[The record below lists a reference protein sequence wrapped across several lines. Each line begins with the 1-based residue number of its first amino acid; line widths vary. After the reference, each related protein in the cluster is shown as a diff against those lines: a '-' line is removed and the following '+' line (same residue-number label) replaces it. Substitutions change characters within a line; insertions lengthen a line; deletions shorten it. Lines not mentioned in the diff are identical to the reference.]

1 MHLPNP
7 LQLNDWDNRRLFW
20 TLQALQITLIV
31 VVCLDL
37 IGYHIPIAREAL
49 AFLYDTFLHGVLVL
63 KALRLHGLGT
73 IETVLYSVGLSLAVL
88 MFTGLAANIIYP
100 LLGYMRPFSL
110 EALFPL
116 LIAVVQALLVLALT
130 RDREYSDPD
139 PPVSIIPPAP
149 AVPLLALLPFLAII
163 GAYVRNEHH
172 MVTYLFLLL
181 VLIAVI
187 GLAIGFDRFI
197 PPSCYPLAVYTI
209 ALSLL
214 YHTSLISG
222 YVWGY
227 DIHHELHLVNGV
239 LGSGLWDASI
249 PYNTNAMLS
258 VVVLVPIYS
267 LITGM
272 DPVWIFKIVFP
283 LLFALVPLGLYHI
296 FAKQTNAKIGFLAA
310 FFFVAFFTFYTEMIS
325 LARQQIAEIFLMLT
339 ILVMIDKAMNRARW
353 ALLLG
358 TFGIGMIVSHYG
370 LSYIYLSALVPA
382 WLLLVF
388 SENLPAGIR
397 EKLSVVGDNP
407 SWGMASKVQA
417 RTLVLPY
424 ILILAVSAYLW
435 YSTVAGGTA
444 FATITGIGDKIVSA
458 LFVGA
463 LSPTTAQGMHI
474 LTTQAVSPLHSLAKV
489 VHVATQGLICVGLL
503 ATLFGRERWRIK
515 PEYIAISLVFLAINL
530 AGIVVPFFA
539 SSLNTS
545 RLYHITLIFLAPFA
559 IIGGI
564 TLYEAVVGRIP
575 QVRVTPFAKSAYQV
589 LAIFF
594 VVFFLFNT
602 GLIYQITDD
611 RPTSI
616 ALETTGDK
624 PVFNGREVVGAG
636 WLLSAGS
643 KRPIYVDGMRWW
655 LLLGFGPDH
664 QRYLPANV
672 SLIEPDSYLY
682 FGTHNIV
689 RESVRIEVTEHA
701 VTMADYTDAGRFI
714 GDRDKIYDNAGSAIY
729 HW

>member
-49 AFLYDTFLHGVLVL
+49 AFLYVTFLPGVLVL

-258 VVVLVPIYS
+258 VVVLVLHLLSHHGHGPCLDLQDS
-267 LITGM
+267 LPT
-272 DPVWIFKIVFP
+272 P
-283 LLFALVPLGLYHI
+283 LCTRAARSLPHLCEADQCKDRVPRGLLLCRILHV
-296 FAKQTNAKIGFLAA
+296 LHRDD
-310 FFFVAFFTFYTEMIS
+310 
-325 LARQQIAEIFLMLT
+325 LAR
-339 ILVMIDKAMNRARW
+339 
-353 ALLLG
+353 
-358 TFGIGMIVSHYG
+358 S
-370 LSYIYLSALVPA
+370 PA
-382 WLLLVF
+382 
-388 SENLPAGIR
+388 
-397 EKLSVVGDNP
+397 
-407 SWGMASKVQA
+407 
-417 RTLVLPY
+417 
-424 ILILAVSAYLW
+424 
-435 YSTVAGGTA
+435 
-444 FATITGIGDKIVSA
+444 
-458 LFVGA
+458 
-463 LSPTTAQGMHI
+463 
-474 LTTQAVSPLHSLAKV
+474 
-489 VHVATQGLICVGLL
+489 
-503 ATLFGRERWRIK
+503 
-515 PEYIAISLVFLAINL
+515 
-530 AGIVVPFFA
+530 
-539 SSLNTS
+539 
-545 RLYHITLIFLAPFA
+545 
-559 IIGGI
+559 
-564 TLYEAVVGRIP
+564 
-575 QVRVTPFAKSAYQV
+575 
-589 LAIFF
+589 
-594 VVFFLFNT
+594 
-602 GLIYQITDD
+602 D
-611 RPTSI
+611 R
-616 ALETTGDK
+616 
-624 PVFNGREVVGAG
+624 
-636 WLLSAGS
+636 
-643 KRPIYVDGMRWW
+643 
-655 LLLGFGPDH
+655 
-664 QRYLPANV
+664 
-672 SLIEPDSYLY
+672 
-682 FGTHNIV
+682 
-689 RESVRIEVTEHA
+689 
-701 VTMADYTDAGRFI
+701 
-714 GDRDKIYDNAGSAIY
+714 
-729 HW
+729 